1 MPMLAGV
8 GLLVVCSSSSA
19 AAMMMGGGE
28 ETPAA
33 STTTTP
39 TTPVVKKY
47 RYVRIAKTEDVADWN
62 QRYINLYEVY
72 VNDDAGTNVALNKTV
87 TGHETLNA
95 HYATWLP
102 NLVDGDDTSLAHSG
116 GGMHDA
122 TQPQKQWLQIDLGV
136 ETDIKSVK
144 IVDRAGYGGRLDKV
158 KVILMKA
165 ATPST
170 TDDVST
176 PALTTADSAVG
187 LIHSYDFTTKTW
199 THS

>member
-1 MPMLAGV
+1 MSMPMLAGV

-33 STTTTP
+33 STT

-87 TGHETLNA
+87 TGHETMNA
-95 HYATWLP
+95 HYAGLAP
-102 NLVDGDDTSLAHSG
+102 NLVDGDDTTMAHTG
-116 GGMHDA
+116 GGCMM
-122 TQPQKQWLQIDLGV
+122 
-136 ETDIKSVK
+136 
-144 IVDRAGYGGRLDKV
+144 RLNHRNNGCK
-158 KVILMKA
+158 
-165 ATPST
+165 
-170 TDDVST
+170 
-176 PALTTADSAVG
+176 LTLV
-187 LIHSYDFTTKTW
+187 
-199 THS
+199 

>member
-1 MPMLAGV
+1 MLAGV
-8 GLLVVCSSSSA
+8 GLLVVCCSSASA
-19 AAMMMGGGE
+19 AAMMMGGE
-28 ETPAA
+28 EKKDPD
-33 STTTTP
+33 SIGP
-39 TTPVVKKY
+39 SPGPVVKKY

-87 TGHETLNA
+87 TGHETMNS
-95 HYATWLP
+95 HYAGLAP
-102 NLVDGDDTSLAHSG
+102 NLVDGDDTTMAHTG

-176 PALTTADSAVG
+176 SALTTADSAVG

>member
-1 MPMLAGV
+1 MSMPMLAGV

-39 TTPVVKKY
+39 VVKKY

-62 QRYINLYEVY
+62 QRYINLHEVY
-72 VNDDAGTNVALNKTV
+72 VYDAAGTNVALNKTV
-87 TGHETLNA
+87 TGHENLDA
-95 HYATWLP
+95 HYAGLVP
-102 NLVDGDDTSLAHSG
+102 NLVDGDDTTLAHTG
-116 GGMHDA
+116 RGVHDE
-122 TQPQKQWLQIDLGV
+122 TQPEKQWLQIDLGA
-136 ETDIKSVK
+136 EIDIKSVK

-176 PALTTADSAVG
+176 PALTTADAAVG